1 MAITTG
7 LCFSFKKELFEAIH
21 DFNTDTFKAA
31 LYTSA
36 ANIGPNTAVYTTA
49 GELPAGGG
57 YSPGGLALTGATVS
71 LSNGTAF
78 VDFANA
84 VWVSTNFTAVGV
96 LVYNFSK
103 ANRAVF
109 VYNFG
114 STTTSAGNF
123 VLQFPENN
131 SSQAIIRI

>member
-7 LCFSFKKELFEAIH
+7 LCFSFKEELFKAIH
-21 DFNTDTFKAA
+21 DFSTDTFKAA

-36 ANIGPNTAVYTTA
+36 ANIGPTTTVYTTA
-49 GELPAGGG
+49 NELPTGGG
-57 YSPGGLALTGATVS
+57 YTTGGLVLTGATVN
-71 LSNGTAF
+71 LAFGTAF

-84 VWVSTNFTAVGV
+84 VWPSTNFTVNGA
-96 LVYNFSK
+96 LVYNASK

-114 STTTSAGNF
+114 SVTTSSANF
-123 VLQFPENN
+123 VLQFPENTYN
-131 SSQAIIRI
+131 QAIIRI